1 MSQEYKRYIAN
12 KVRDNQYKYL
22 QHTDQPEALS
32 TTQYQLRGGKPLRSH
47 PKPGYT
53 QNSEDVGTL
62 FVGGPTLMNR
72 MYDGNIG
79 DMEGAGVFGDIG
91 RELKS
96 GLSKGAK
103 AVFHDVIVPVG
114 TSMAKDYVKKK
125 MTGTGRPRGR
135 PPKHGAGFWGDVGH
149 ELKSGLSK
157 GAKAVFHDV
166 IVPVGTSMAKDY
178 VKKKMTGT
186 GRPRGRPR
194 KHNIEGAGFWKDFGH
209 GFVQGIKGTTKV
221 ASKVLPIATML
232 APELAPLTGAV
243 MATNKL
249 INKGS
254 GRGRPRGGNKV
265 WDTIKKGAKVVG
277 HYGAPIAKEI
287 FHDVIVPAGTEMAKS
302 YVKSKMG
309 GRRCVGGASEL
320 YRPAV
325 MRGGAKSGARSARGE
340 LIKKVMA
347 KYKCNLG
354 QASKYIKENN
364 LH

>member
-1 MSQEYKRYIAN
+1 MSQEYKRYIAR

-22 QHTDQPEALS
+22 HHTDQPEALS
-32 TTQYQLRGGKPLRSH
+32 TTQYQNLRGGKSLRSH
-47 PKPGYT
+47 PRPGYT

-72 MYDGNIG
+72 MFNGNIG
-79 DMEGAGVFGDIG
+79 DSDSGSDSESDISDD
-91 RELKS
+91 EY
-96 GLSKGAK
+96 
-103 AVFHDVIVPVG
+103 
-114 TSMAKDYVKKK
+114 TYVDPNFKNIK
-125 MTGTGRPRGR
+125 
-135 PPKHGAGFWGDVGH
+135 GAGFWGDVGN

-194 KHNIEGAGFWKDFGH
+194 KHYVHHDVRLIEPEEHHKPVEKRKRGRPRKQHLNGSGFWKDFGH
-209 GFVQGIKGTTKV
+209 GFVQGIKGSTKV

-232 APELAPLTGAV
+232 APEIAPLTGAV
-243 MATNKL
+243 LATNQL

-254 GRGRPRGGNKV
+254 GRRPRGGNKI
-265 WDTIKKGAKVVG
+265 WDNIKKGAKVVG
-277 HYGAPIAKEI
+277 RVAAPIAKEI
-287 FHDVIVPAGTEMAKS
+287 FHDVIVPAGTEMAKN

-309 GRRCVGGASEL
+309 GRRRCVGGASEL
-320 YRPAV
+320 YPPAV
-325 MRGGAKSGARSARGE
+325 MRGGAKSGGARTARGE

-354 QASKYIKENN
+354 QASKYIKEHN
-364 LH
+364 LM